1 MLGAS
6 LLRIAP
12 TLPKPSCSK
21 KYQNVLKLSALM
33 CHNGSDLWC
42 LIRVALPPPYFF
54 IWPCSLSRQVTPICP
69 TFILLCLSIWKRN
82 DTQQYL
88 FSFGEKGNPP
98 PFVAR
103 WKVSHQPR
111 ETSQGE
117 RFGKAV
123 GDKLNRGKC
132 FCAAVT
138 SSHGFPVQGD
148 NSWPCSPLVSF
159 LLRKHHLP
167 DGAQGTPQLLFFPF
181 HTEYQGDFSLLLR
194 KQCHQRRTSSITWN
208 KKGFSLSQQLNTFLA
223 QVLLTPVRRWGSHT
237 WGTLQIPLPN

>member
-148 NSWPCSPLVSF
+148 NSWPCSPLCS
-159 LLRKHHLP
+159 
-167 DGAQGTPQLLFFPF
+167 
-181 HTEYQGDFSLLLR
+181 
-194 KQCHQRRTSSITWN
+194 
-208 KKGFSLSQQLNTFLA
+208 
-223 QVLLTPVRRWGSHT
+223 
-237 WGTLQIPLPN
+237 